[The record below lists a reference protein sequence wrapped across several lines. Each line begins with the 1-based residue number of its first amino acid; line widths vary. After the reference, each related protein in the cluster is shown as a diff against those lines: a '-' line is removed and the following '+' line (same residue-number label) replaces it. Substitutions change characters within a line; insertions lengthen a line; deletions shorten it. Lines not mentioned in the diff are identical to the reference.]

1 MAGGTWVQQNKVRP
15 GMYTNFVSEPRNT
28 TTIGER
34 GTVAF
39 IAPLSWGDQLITI
52 DSAEFLTQALP
63 LLGFAATDD
72 RISYITN
79 ATQHASKIII
89 YRLGLTGATK
99 ATVTDDALT
108 ATAKYAGV
116 RGNNLKIIVQEN
128 IDLANTFDVYTLLD
142 NEVVSSQIAVDT
154 VQNLASNN
162 FVTFTGTG
170 ALTAT
175 AGASLAGGTAGT
187 VSGTTWS
194 EGLARL
200 EVENFN
206 VLGIPSTESTIKS
219 LVTAWVKRVRDEGK
233 KVVAVLE
240 NYPQADH
247 EGIISLKN
255 SIVLGDGSIV
265 PTIHLLWEIAALEA
279 GANVNQSLT
288 YTPIAN
294 AVDVSPKYTNNQI
307 IQALKNGEMVMTMS
321 NGQAVIEQDIN
332 TFTSF
337 TADKAKHFSKNRVMR
352 VLDAIANDLRSNF
365 EQFFIGKVDNNADG
379 RNLLKA
385 QVISYMTTLQD
396 LSAIQNFDSQN
407 DIEVVAGND
416 ADSVYVEMVAQPVDS
431 IEKIYMKVRV
441 V

>member
-1 MAGGTWVQQNKVRP
+1 MAGGTWIQQDKVRP
-15 GMYTNFVSEPRNT
+15 GVYTNFVSEPRTT

-34 GTVAF
+34 GTAAF
-39 IAPLSWGDQLITI
+39 IAPLPWGEQLITI
-52 DSAEFLTQALP
+52 DSAEYLTQALP
-63 LLGFAATDD
+63 LLGYAATDE
-72 RISYITN
+72 RIRHITA
-79 ATQHASKIII
+79 ATQHASKVII
-89 YRLGLTGATK
+89 YRLGLTGAAK

-116 RGNNLKIIVQEN
+116 RGNDLKIIVQEN
-128 IDLANTFDVYTLLD
+128 IDVANTFDVYTLLD
-142 NEVVSSQIAVDT
+142 NEVVASQIAVDT
-154 VQNLASNN
+154 VQNLASND
-162 FVTFTGTG
+162 FVVFTGTG
-170 ALTAT
+170 ALSAT
-175 AGASLAGGTAGT
+175 AGTSLVGGTDGT

-194 EGLARL
+194 AGLARL
-200 EVENFN
+200 EVEDFN
-206 VLGIPSTESTIKS
+206 VLGIPSTDSTIKS
-219 LVTAWVKRVRDEGK
+219 LVTAWIKRVRDEGK

-294 AVDVSPKYTNNQI
+294 AVDVSPKYTNTEI

-352 VLDAIANDLRSNF
+352 VLDAIANDLSSNF
-365 EQFFIGKVDNNADG
+365 ERFFIGKVDNNADG

-396 LSAIQNFDSQN
+396 LNAIQNFDSQN

-416 ADSVYVEMVAQPVDS
+416 ADSVYVEMVAQPVDA
-431 IEKIYMKVRV
+431 IEKIYQKVRV
-441 V
+441 M

>member
-1 MAGGTWVQQNKVRP
+1 MSGGTWTQQDKVRP
-15 GMYTNFVSEPRNT
+15 GVYTNFVSEPRTT

-39 IAPLSWGDQLITI
+39 IAPLPWGEQLITI
-52 DSAEFLTQALP
+52 DSAEYLTQALP
-63 LLGFAATDD
+63 LLGYAATDD
-72 RISYITN
+72 RIRHITA
-79 ATQHASKIII
+79 ATQHASKVII
-89 YRLGLTGATK
+89 YRLGLTGAAK
-99 ATVTDDALT
+99 ATVTEGALT
-108 ATAKYAGV
+108 ATAKYAGL
-116 RGNNLKIIVQEN
+116 RGNDLKIIIQEN
-128 IDLANTFDVYTLLD
+128 IDIEDTFDIYTLLD
-142 NEVVSSQIAVDT
+142 NEIVATQLAAPNASAVT
-154 VQNLASNN
+154 SNN
-162 FVTFTGTG
+162 FINFTGTG
-170 ALTAT
+170 TLTPT
-175 AGASLAGGTAGT
+175 AGVSLVGGTAGT
-187 VSGTTWS
+187 VTGTTWS

-200 EVENFN
+200 EVEDFN

-219 LVTAWVKRVRDEGK
+219 LVTSWIKRVRDEGK
-233 KVVAVLE
+233 KVVGVLE

-337 TADKAKHFSKNRVMR
+337 TADKARHFSKNRVMR

-396 LSAIQNFDSQN
+396 LNAIQNFDSQN

-416 ADSVYVEMVAQPVDS
+416 ADSVYVEMVAQPVDA